1 MIILGVDFGSKRVGL
16 AISDETGTIALAIGY
31 LDGGGVN
38 TVSRE
43 IVRVATK
50 RGASTIVV
58 GVPVRLDGTASPQTE
73 RTLQFIAALETAT
86 AIPVKHWDERLTTVQ
101 AERVLLE
108 GNVRRQQRRE
118 KRDQL
123 AAQIMLQSYLDAH
136 SENCSGGL

>member
-1 MIILGVDFGSKRVGL
+1 MRILGVDFGSKRVGL

-43 IVRVATK
+43 LVRVATD
-50 RGASTIVV
+50 RGAGTIVV
-58 GVPVRLDGTASPQTE
+58 GVPVRLDGTASLQTE
-73 RTLQFIAALETAT
+73 RTLQFIAALEAAT
-86 AIPVKHWDERLTTVQ
+86 TIPVKHWDERLTTAQ

-108 GNVRRQQRRE
+108 GNVRREQRRE

-123 AAQIMLQSYLDAH
+123 AAQILLQSYLDAQNPPTA
-136 SENCSGGL
+136 EE

>member
-1 MIILGVDFGSKRVGL
+1 MRILGVDFGSKRVGR
-16 AISDETGTIALAIGY
+16 AISDETGTIAQAIGH

-43 IVRVATK
+43 VVRVATE
-50 RGASTIVV
+50 RGAGTIVV
-58 GVPVRLDGTASPQTE
+58 GVPVRLDGIASLQTE
-73 RTLQFIAALETAT
+73 RTLKFIAALEAAT
-86 AIPVKHWDERLTTVQ
+86 AIPVKHWDERLTTAQ

-123 AAQIMLQSYLDAH
+123 AAQILLQSYLDAQNPPTV
-136 SENCSGGL
+136 EE